1 MNLGAARRGWL
12 NTRSRR
18 EAATFYLFISPWLIG
33 FLLFTVGI
41 IIVGLLITFS
51 NYDGLMPLEQVKL
64 WGFRN
69 YERLATDSKLSGV
82 LLNTLWF
89 TLVAVPLGIA
99 VQLGLAILLNRKGL
113 RGKGIFRTL
122 FYIPSIMPLVAVV
135 IAFQILFDKNT
146 GLINAALSLIV
157 PGTAINWRL
166 GDNIRWVLIM
176 LSVWASLGSG
186 MVIFLAG
193 LQGIPQEL
201 KEAAHIDGAN
211 TFQVFRKI
219 TVPLLSPVIFF
230 QLIIG
235 IIFSMQVLMQ
245 PLLLSAATS
254 GYGGRSANLS
264 IEPIASINMWNN
276 HAVYEIFGNGRY
288 GYGVILLWIMFIL
301 VALLAVL
308 VFWSSRYWVY
318 YDNQ

>member
-1 MNLGAARRGWL
+1 MTTRASQRRWMD
-12 NTRSRR
+12 TRSGR
-18 EAATFYLFISPWLIG
+18 EAAAFYLFISPWLIG
-33 FLLFTVGI
+33 FLVLTIGI
-41 IIVGLLITFS
+41 VIVGLLITFS

-64 WGFRN
+64 WGLRN
-69 YERLATDSKLSGV
+69 YERLATDSKLPNV

-89 TLVAVPLGIA
+89 TLVAVPLGIT

-146 GLINAALSLIV
+146 GLVNAVLSLVV

-201 KEAAHIDGAN
+201 KEAARIDGAN
-211 TFQVFRKI
+211 GLQVFRRI
-219 TVPLLSPVIFF
+219 TLPLLSPVIFF

-264 IEPIASINMWNN
+264 LQPVASIYMWNN

-288 GYGVILLWIMFIL
+288 GYGVILLWIMFIF
-301 VALLAVL
+301 VAVL
-308 VFWSSRYWVY
+308 AFIIFRTSRYWVF
-318 YDNQ
+318 YDNE